1 VARIRVEVE
10 QDHLERLM
18 RGPLNGLAELVWN
31 SLDADATKVDVEIER
46 SPLGGV
52 SLVRVTDNG
61 RGMSPE
67 RIAIDF
73 AHLGGSWKKVTSTS
87 EGGRALHGYAGQGR
101 FAAFGLGGHV
111 QWTTV
116 ADAVTGERVE
126 TVVTGNRRTMRDF
139 DVAPPVPQS
148 GGQTGTVVEV
158 SEVYETTDR
167 AISRPGFDM
176 DLTAIFALYLERYPV
191 EIRLSGTLLDP
202 SDLQRRRETFPIDW
216 DGQPPADLTVIEW
229 KNPTK
234 RALHLCDASG
244 VSLHEM
250 APGIQAPGFEFTA
263 YLSWPNFKALTPQL
277 ILEEMAEEPVP
288 TLIDAA
294 KGSLRQYFQGRA
306 GERAAELVEAWK
318 ADRTYPYEGSAR
330 NNIERAERELFEIMA
345 VAAAPVV
352 EEADTKSR
360 KLSLRL
366 LREAIE
372 QSPGTVHELL
382 QEVLDLPVE
391 RLQELR
397 ALVEKTSLAA
407 IISAARRVTDRLDFL
422 QGIETIVLGPDFR
435 RHLRERSQLHKIL
448 ATETWIFREEYAL
461 TADDNTLRT
470 ALRDHIKIL
479 GRNDLAPDDAS
490 APVLDEDGREIVV
503 DLMLSRVT
511 EQRRNEREHLVIEL
525 KRPTVHVGGAQIT
538 QIQNYATTVK
548 NDPRFALVD
557 TRWEFW
563 IVGDVLDS
571 TANDMAN
578 QANREPGIITI
589 SPDGKFV
596 VRAVTWAQVIQDARH
611 RLSFVRTALD
621 YASDTD
627 RGLEYLRREHG
638 RFLPPI
644 ASDGSDGQP

>member
-1 VARIRVEVE
+1 
-10 QDHLERLM
+10 M
-18 RGPLNGLAELVWN
+18 
-31 SLDADATKVDVEIER
+31 
-46 SPLGGV
+46 
-52 SLVRVTDNG
+52 
-61 RGMSPE
+61 
-67 RIAIDF
+67 
-73 AHLGGSWKKVTSTS
+73 
-87 EGGRALHGYAGQGR
+87 
-101 FAAFGLGGHV
+101 
-111 QWTTV
+111 
-116 ADAVTGERVE
+116 
-126 TVVTGNRRTMRDF
+126 
-139 DVAPPVPQS
+139 
-148 GGQTGTVVEV
+148 
-158 SEVYETTDR
+158 
-167 AISRPGFDM
+167 
-176 DLTAIFALYLERYPV
+176 
-191 EIRLSGTLLDP
+191 
-202 SDLQRRRETFPIDW
+202 
-216 DGQPPADLTVIEW
+216 
-229 KNPTK
+229 
-234 RALHLCDASG
+234 
-244 VSLHEM
+244 
-250 APGIQAPGFEFTA
+250 
-263 YLSWPNFKALTPQL
+263 
-277 ILEEMAEEPVP
+277 
-288 TLIDAA
+288 
-294 KGSLRQYFQGRA
+294 
-306 GERAAELVEAWK
+306 
-318 ADRTYPYEGSAR
+318 
-330 NNIERAERELFEIMA
+330 
-345 VAAAPVV
+345 
-352 EEADTKSR
+352 
-360 KLSLRL
+360 
-366 LREAIE
+366 
-372 QSPGTVHELL
+372 
-382 QEVLDLPVE
+382 
-391 RLQELR
+391 
-397 ALVEKTSLAA
+397 AA